1 MSKLKKFFSEYF
13 PVLKNRTILKIIIL
27 SFFLSFLLVGIIIY
41 YLWNIA
47 PSLTWIHIIIGNY
60 YYDLVKVFWD
70 FIIFSFLIF
79 LIPPLFYIIVSF
91 FLDSI
96 VEAVYLTLSKKRTL
110 KLKSLSY
117 FSGIIVSI
125 KIFLYTSFIF
135 LFVILLKVFF
145 ISNNYLILIIQF
157 LLSSF
162 MICKEYSNLICFK
175 FSIRNPDLLSN
186 IKNGAI
192 CNILF
197 SIPIVGFV
205 APILTTI
212 IITALH
218 VKEKNL

>member
-1 MSKLKKFFSEYF
+1 MSQL
-13 PVLKNRTILKIIIL
+13 
-27 SFFLSFLLVGIIIY
+27 
-41 YLWNIA
+41 
-47 PSLTWIHIIIGNY
+47 
-60 YYDLVKVFWD
+60 
-70 FIIFSFLIF
+70 SFLIF

-125 KIFLYTSFIF
+125 KILLYTSFIF
-135 LFVILLKVFF
+135 LFVILLKIFF